1 MSCSL
6 AGPPVPALSANERG
20 VASSGGWKEKH
31 ATSGT
36 FIIPVVVRGV
46 VGSCWVLDLYEYQ
59 GKELL
64 RQFGIET
71 LEGVA
76 AATPE
81 EAKKAAEQFG
91 GTVAVKAQVLT
102 GGRGKA
108 GGIKVVKEPAEAE
121 DAARQILGMD
131 IKGHEVRQVL
141 VEAGAEIASEM
152 YLSILVDRAEKK
164 PLILFSTEGGVDIE
178 EVSERN
184 PEAIVRIYIDPLLG
198 LLPYQIR
205 ELTFAAGL
213 EGDVAKGV
221 GKTLNNLYKAF
232 TESDASLVEINPLV
246 TTEDGRVLALDS
258 KVTIDNSSLFRHSE
272 IAEMHDVEAADPEEQ
287 RAQEAGLQYVKLD
300 GDVGILGNG
309 AGLVMSTLDVV
320 AQAGGDPAN
329 FCDVGGGANADEI
342 SEALDIVTANRQVK
356 SVLFNIFGGI
366 TRGDEV
372 ARGLLSALERSEIKL
387 PIVVRLDGTNAE
399 EGRQILSE
407 NTPENV
413 HTEETMLD
421 AARRAVELAQNGG
434 R

>member
-1 MSCSL
+1 M
-6 AGPPVPALSANERG
+6 
-20 VASSGGWKEKH
+20 
-31 ATSGT
+31 
-36 FIIPVVVRGV
+36 
-46 VGSCWVLDLYEYQ
+46 DLYEYQ
-59 GKELL
+59 GKNLL

-71 LEGVA
+71 LEGTVA
-76 AATPE
+76 RSPE

-108 GGIKVVKEPAEAE
+108 GGIKVVHDPADAE
-121 DAARQILGMD
+121 EAARQILGMD

-141 VEAGAEIASEM
+141 VEAGAAIASEM
-152 YLSILVDRAEKK
+152 YLSITVDRAEKK

-178 EVSERN
+178 EVAETK
-184 PEAIVRIYIDPLLG
+184 PEALVKIHVDPLLG
-198 LLPYQIR
+198 LLPYEVR
-205 ELTFAAGL
+205 ELTFSAGL
-213 EGDVAKGV
+213 EGDVAKAV
-221 GKTLNNLYKAF
+221 GKTLQNLYKAF

-246 TTEDGRVLALDS
+246 TTEDGRVLALDA
-258 KVTIDNSSLFRHSE
+258 KVTVDNSSLFRHQN
-272 IAEMHDVEAADPEEQ
+272 IAELHDVEAADPEEQ
-287 RAQEAGLQYVKLD
+287 RALEAGLQYVKLD

-320 AQAGGDPAN
+320 AQAGGEPAN
-329 FCDVGGGANADEI
+329 FCDVGGGANAEKI
-342 SEALDIVTANRQVK
+342 SEALDIVTSNRQVK

-372 ARGLLSALERSEIKL
+372 ARGLLGALERSEINL

-413 HTEETMLD
+413 YTEETMLD
-421 AARRAVELAQNGG
+421 AARKAVELAHNGRG
-434 R
+434 

>member
-1 MSCSL
+1 M
-6 AGPPVPALSANERG
+6 
-20 VASSGGWKEKH
+20 
-31 ATSGT
+31 
-36 FIIPVVVRGV
+36 
-46 VGSCWVLDLYEYQ
+46 DLYEYQ

-64 RQFGIET
+64 RQFDIET
-71 LEGVA
+71 LEGMVA
-76 AATPE
+76 ASPE
-81 EAKKAAEQFG
+81 EARAAAEQLG
-91 GTVAVKAQVLT
+91 GPVAVKAQVLI

-108 GGIKVVKEPAEAE
+108 GGIKVVEEPE
-121 DAARQILGMD
+121 DVQEAARQILGMEIRD
-131 IKGHEVRQVL
+131 HTVRQVL
-141 VEAGAEIASEM
+141 VEAGVGISSEM

-178 EVSERN
+178 EVAETHPDS
-184 PEAIVRIYIDPLLG
+184 IVRIYIDPLLG
-198 LLPYQIR
+198 LLPYQVR
-205 ELTFAAGL
+205 ELVFDAGL

-221 GKTLNNLYKAF
+221 GQVLNNLYTAF

-246 TTEDGRVLALDS
+246 ATDDDRVLALDA
-258 KVTIDNSSLFRHSE
+258 KVTIDNSSLFRHRD
-272 IAEMHDVEAADPEEQ
+272 IGEMHDVDAADPGEQ

-320 AQAGGDPAN
+320 AQAGGEPAN
-329 FCDVGGGANADEI
+329 FLDVGGGADAEKI
-342 SEALDIVTANRQVK
+342 SEALDIVASNEQVK

-372 ARGLLSALERSEIKL
+372 ARGLLSALESSEIDL

-399 EGRQILSE
+399 EGREILAE
-407 NTPENV
+407 NTPDNV

-421 AARRAVELAQNGG
+421 AARRAVELAQNGS

>member
-1 MSCSL
+1 VEEL
-6 AGPPVPALSANERG
+6 
-20 VASSGGWKEKH
+20 
-31 ATSGT
+31 
-36 FIIPVVVRGV
+36 
-46 VGSCWVLDLYEYQ
+46 LDLYEYQ

-71 LEGVA
+71 LEGTVVRS
-76 AATPE
+76 PE
-81 EAKKAAEQFG
+81 DAKKAAEQFG
-91 GTVAVKAQVLT
+91 GTVAIKAQVLT

-108 GGIKVVKEPAEAE
+108 GGIKVVHEPTDAEE
-121 DAARQILGMD
+121 AARQILGMD

-141 VEAGAEIASEM
+141 VEAGAEIESEM
-152 YLSILVDRAEKK
+152 YLSITVDRAEKK

-178 EVSERN
+178 EVAETK
-184 PEAIVRIYIDPLLG
+184 PEALVKIYVDPLLG
-198 LLPYQIR
+198 LLPYEVR
-205 ELTFAAGL
+205 ELTFGAGL
-213 EGDVAKGV
+213 EGDLAKGV
-221 GKTLNNLYKAF
+221 GKTLQNLYKAF

-246 TTEDGRVLALDS
+246 TTEDGRVLALDA
-258 KVTIDNSSLFRHSE
+258 KVTVDNSSLFRHQN
-272 IAEMHDVEAADPEEQ
+272 IAELHDVEAADPEEQ
-287 RAQEAGLQYVKLD
+287 RALEAGLQYVKLE

-320 AQAGGDPAN
+320 ANAGGEPAN
-329 FCDVGGGANADEI
+329 FCDVGGGANAEKI
-342 SEALDIVTANRQVK
+342 SEALDIVTSNRQVK

-372 ARGLLSALERSEIKL
+372 ARGLLTAIEQSEINL

-421 AARRAVELAQNGG
+421 AARKAVELAHNGRG
-434 R
+434 

>member
-1 MSCSL
+1 M
-6 AGPPVPALSANERG
+6 
-20 VASSGGWKEKH
+20 
-31 ATSGT
+31 
-36 FIIPVVVRGV
+36 
-46 VGSCWVLDLYEYQ
+46 DLYEYQ

-64 RQFGIET
+64 RQFDIET
-71 LEGVA
+71 LEGRVA
-76 AATPE
+76 ANSE
-81 EAKKAAEQFG
+81 EVRAAAEELG
-91 GTVAVKAQVLT
+91 GSVAIKAQVLT

-108 GGIKVVKEPAEAE
+108 GGIKVVEEPEDAEK
-121 DAARQILGMD
+121 AARQILGMEIRD
-131 IKGHEVRQVL
+131 HTVRQVL
-141 VEAGAEIASEM
+141 VEAGADIASEM

-178 EVSERN
+178 EVAETN
-184 PEAIVRIYIDPLLG
+184 PDSIVRIYVDPLLG
-198 LLPYQIR
+198 LLPYQVR
-205 ELTFAAGL
+205 ELVFDAGL

-221 GKTLNNLYKAF
+221 GQVLNNLYKAF

-246 TTEDGRVLALDS
+246 ATADGRVLALDA
-258 KVTIDNSSLFRHSE
+258 KVTIDNSSLFRHSD
-272 IAEMHDVEAADPEEQ
+272 IGEMHDVDAADPGEQ

-329 FCDVGGGANADEI
+329 FLDVGGGADAEKI
-342 SEALDIVTANRQVK
+342 SEALDIVASNQQVK

-372 ARGLLSALERSEIKL
+372 ARGLLSALEQSEIDL

-399 EGRQILSE
+399 EGREILAE
-407 NTPENV
+407 NTPDNV

-421 AARRAVELAQNGG
+421 AARRAVELAQNGS

>member
-1 MSCSL
+1 M
-6 AGPPVPALSANERG
+6 
-20 VASSGGWKEKH
+20 
-31 ATSGT
+31 
-36 FIIPVVVRGV
+36 
-46 VGSCWVLDLYEYQ
+46 DLYEYQ

-71 LEGVA
+71 LEGTVA
-76 AATPE
+76 ESPE

-108 GGIKVVKEPAEAE
+108 GGIKVVQDPADAE
-121 DAARQILGMD
+121 EAARQILGMD

-141 VEAGAEIASEM
+141 VEAGAAIASEM
-152 YLSILVDRAEKK
+152 YLSITVDRAEKK

-178 EVSERN
+178 EVAEN
-184 PEAIVRIYIDPLLG
+184 KPEALVKIHVDPLLG
-198 LLPYQIR
+198 LLPYEVR
-205 ELTFAAGL
+205 ELTFGAGL

-221 GKTLNNLYKAF
+221 GKTLQNLYTAF

-246 TTEDGRVLALDS
+246 ATEDGRVLALDA
-258 KVTIDNSSLFRHSE
+258 KVTVDDSSLFRHQN
-272 IAEMHDVEAADPEEQ
+272 IAELHDVEAADPEEQ
-287 RAQEAGLQYVKLD
+287 RALDAGLQYVKLD

-320 AQAGGDPAN
+320 ANAGGEPAN
-329 FCDVGGGANADEI
+329 FCDVGGGADAEKI
-342 SEALDIVTANRQVK
+342 SEALDIVTSNKQVK

-372 ARGLLSALERSEIKL
+372 ARGLLGALERSEINL

-413 HTEETMLD
+413 YTEETMLD
-421 AARRAVELAQNGG
+421 AARKAVELAHDG
-434 R
+434 RG